1 MNIAR
6 LLTVIFAC
14 NMTILTTYATTGFD
28 ENKPVGWAMVEG
40 QVTGSN
46 DENPI
51 TVTTTEELAAAMKT
65 SEKNT
70 IYVKNTIIFNKQ
82 LSISGAHDKTIYGL
96 PGSALSN
103 PTHSDNKN
111 ESGILVL
118 KNCQNIILRNLTF
131 KGAGAYDIDG
141 NDNLTLQGCQ
151 RVWVD
156 HCDFQDGVD
165 GNLDCQH
172 GSDYICISWCR
183 FRYLVNPWNGGA
195 GGATYVNVYKE
206 KRIKTSVYS
215 QILCIFAP
223 NKNLLKVNKRKNIS
237 NLLIL
242 YN

>member
-65 SEKNT
+65 SEKN
-70 IYVKNTIIFNKQ
+70 FNKQ

-103 PTHSDNKN
+103 PTHSDNK
-111 ESGILVL
+111 
-118 KNCQNIILRNLTF
+118 KAARLTSF
-131 KGAGAYDIDG
+131 FI
-141 NDNLTLQGCQ
+141 
-151 RVWVD
+151 
-156 HCDFQDGVD
+156 
-165 GNLDCQH
+165 
-172 GSDYICISWCR
+172 
-183 FRYLVNPWNGGA
+183 
-195 GGATYVNVYKE
+195 TYVNVYKE

-223 NKNLLKVNKRKNIS
+223 NKNLLKVNKR
-237 NLLIL
+237 NLSLI
-242 YN
+242 N